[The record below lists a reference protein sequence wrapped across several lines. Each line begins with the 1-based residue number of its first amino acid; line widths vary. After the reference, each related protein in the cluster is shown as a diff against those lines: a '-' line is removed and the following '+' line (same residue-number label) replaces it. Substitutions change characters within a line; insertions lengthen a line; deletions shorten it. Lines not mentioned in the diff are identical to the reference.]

1 MLRTLRVKL
10 GTDRRMA
17 QRVALKLGVGV
28 ESVRSQ
34 VRQAGIGED
43 VKPVVLSAAAAEI
56 QRLDQ

>member
-1 MLRTLRVKL
+1 MKL